1 MATMLPLEREALPR
15 AKDRYSFLYIEH
27 CIVHRDSNALT
38 MRDQEGIV
46 HVPAAAL
53 SVLLLGPGTTVSHQ
67 AVALMAECG
76 VSCVWVG
83 ENGVRYYAHGRSLAQ
98 STRLLIAQARLVSHE
113 RERLRVARE
122 MYAIRFPGEDVSM
135 LTMRQLRG
143 REGARMRDVYRANA
157 KRTGVRWASR
167 QYNPADFNDSDPINQ
182 ALSAA
187 NYSLYGIVHAVIVSL
202 GCSPGLGFIHT
213 GHERS
218 FVYDIADLYKADTS
232 IPAAFDVVRDSAA
245 DVTAAA
251 RHRIRD
257 LIFER
262 KIIQSCVAD
271 VKHLLGEENADEE
284 LNDIQVASLWDVR
297 DGAIEG
303 GRNYAEE

>member
-1 MATMLPLEREALPR
+1 MSTSLPLERDALPR
-15 AKDRYSFLYIEH
+15 VRDRLSFVYVEH

-38 MRDQEGIV
+38 MRDQEGVV

-53 SVLLLGPGTTVSHQ
+53 SVLLLGPGSTVSHQ
-67 AVALMAECG
+67 AIALMAECG

-98 STRLLIAQARLVSHE
+98 STRLLVAQARLVSHE

-122 MYAIRFPGEDVSM
+122 MYAMRFPGEDVTG

-157 KRTGVRWASR
+157 QRTSVRWASR
-167 QYNPADFNDSDPINQ
+167 QYNPTDFDDSDPINQ

-187 NYSLYGIVHAVIVSL
+187 NASLYGIVHAVIVSL
-202 GCSPGLGFIHT
+202 GCSPGLGFIHA

-232 IPAAFDVVRDSAA
+232 IPAAFDVVRDTGTE
-245 DVTAAA
+245 VTAAA

-257 LIFER
+257 LLFEQ
-262 KIIQSCVAD
+262 KIIQRCVAD
-271 VKHLLGEENADEE
+271 VKSLLGEDLSDDDPSET
-284 LNDIQVASLWDVR
+284 QVASLWDVR
-297 DGAIEG
+297 AGAIEG
-303 GRNYAEE
+303 GKNYAEE

>member
-1 MATMLPLEREALPR
+1 MSTSLPLERDALPR
-15 AKDRYSFLYIEH
+15 VRDRLSFLYVEH

-38 MRDQEGIV
+38 MRDQEGVV

-53 SVLLLGPGTTVSHQ
+53 SALLMGPGSTVSHQ
-67 AVALMAECG
+67 AIALMAECG

-98 STRLLIAQARLVSHE
+98 STRLLVAQARLVSHE

-122 MYAIRFPGEDVSM
+122 MYAMRFPGEDVSG

-143 REGARMRDVYRANA
+143 REGARMRDVYRVNA
-157 KRTGVRWASR
+157 QRTSVRWASR
-167 QYNPADFNDSDPINQ
+167 QYNPTDFDDSDPINQ

-187 NYSLYGIVHAVIVSL
+187 NASLYGIVHAVIVSL

-232 IPAAFDVVRDSAA
+232 IPAAFDVVRDTGAEI
-245 DVTAAA
+245 TAAA

-257 LIFER
+257 LLFEQ
-262 KIIQSCVAD
+262 KIIQRCVAD
-271 VKHLLGEENADEE
+271 VKFLLGEDMS
-284 LNDIQVASLWDVR
+284 DDDVSGTQVASLWDVR
-297 DGAIEG
+297 TGAIEG
-303 GRNYAEE
+303 GKNYAEE

>member
-1 MATMLPLEREALPR
+1 MSTMLPLEREALPR

-27 CIVHRDSNALT
+27 CVVHRDSNALT
-38 MRDQEGIV
+38 MRDQEGVV

-232 IPAAFDVVRDSAA
+232 IPAAFDVVMESSS
-245 DVTAAA
+245 DVGPMV
-251 RHRIRD
+251 RRRIRD
-257 LIFER
+257 LIFEQ
-262 KIIQSCVAD
+262 KIIQKSVSDIKA
-271 VKHLLGEENADEE
+271 LLGAD
-284 LNDIQVASLWDVR
+284 DIEDAMLETDVVSLWDVR
-297 DGAIEG
+297 DGALVS
-303 GRNYAEE
+303 GRNYSRE